1 MPEAQRSMFNR
12 EVDFSLEETINSYEA
27 CRALSR
33 RARDINRRFRHVAE
47 GTEVESPNPTVGAF
61 SDYSIG
67 RIVLQR
73 EERSED
79 DIQDE

>member
-27 CRALSR
+27 CRALSQ
-33 RARDINRRFRHVAE
+33 RARDINRRFRPVAE
-47 GTEVESPNPTVGAF
+47 ETEVESPNPTVGAF

-67 RIVLQR
+67 RIVLKR
-73 EERSED
+73 DERSED

>member
-1 MPEAQRSMFNR
+1 MSEAQRSMFNR

-27 CRALSR
+27 CRALSQ
-33 RARDINRRFRHVAE
+33 RARDINRRFQPVAE
-47 GTEVESPNPTVGAF
+47 GTEVESPNPTGGAF

-67 RIVLQR
+67 RIVLKR
-73 EERSED
+73 DERSED